1 MATTIGTFTLKGND
15 LGNSPYFMDLY
26 VNESNKEYSGYSSS
40 GGLTPDSFTNV
51 LDEYIYLVNQNL
63 TGTITYSLNGS
74 GTWNAGSDTIVT
86 ITYDNLFLGAI
97 EVIPN
102 YLILITEEYTYP
114 IIWECS
120 TPITTT
126 VCEGAY
132 DVTLTACEDNYVIPS
147 GLIPSSTYYFV
158 IETNR
163 GKRYVQAVST
173 NVDGDVQLWAGAPE
187 FPVGFFTPEM
197 FTYTCKVYT
206 DSALTNQ
213 VQFTIDNIVY
223 NTINLKFIHTIIVSD

>member
-1 MATTIGTFTLKGND
+1 MATTIGTLTIKGND
-15 LGNSPYFMDLY
+15 LGNLPNYYDMYILAST
-26 VNESNKEYSGYSSS
+26 NEYSGAGTGMFTPGTLSEVLDQYVSYIQS
-40 GGLTPDSFTNV
+40 GG
-51 LDEYIYLVNQNL
+51 
-63 TGTITYSLNGS
+63 GTMTYSYNGPGVWNG
-74 GTWNAGSDTIVT
+74 GTDTTVT
-86 ITYDNLFLGAI
+86 ITISNFGSPETIPYYL
-97 EVIPN
+97 VIQ
-102 YLILITEEYTYP
+102 TEDYTNP
-114 IIWECS
+114 VIWQS
-120 TPITTT
+120 ATTTT

-132 DVTLTACEDNYVIPS
+132 EVTLTACENNYVIPS

-173 NVDGDVQLWAGAPE
+173 NVDGDIQLWAGAPE

-197 FTYTCKVYT
+197 FTYTCKAYT